1 MTSVMQKLYCT
12 DSRQRTLS
20 KKIKL
25 KKIEK
30 PRYFYENI
38 IKKLKTRIKLKK
50 LK

>member
-1 MTSVMQKLYCT
+1 MTSVMQKLCCT
-12 DSRQRTLS
+12 DSRQRSLS
-20 KKIKL
+20 KNIKL

-38 IKKLKTRIKLKK
+38 IKKLKTKKKKKK